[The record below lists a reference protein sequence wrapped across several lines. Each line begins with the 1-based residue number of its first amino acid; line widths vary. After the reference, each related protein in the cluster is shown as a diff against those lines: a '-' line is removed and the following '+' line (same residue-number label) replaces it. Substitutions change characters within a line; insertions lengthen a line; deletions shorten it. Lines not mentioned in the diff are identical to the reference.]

1 MPISYGSHFPL
12 CEFCGKPQIPPGIVL
27 LTYGPVP
34 NESLYCEGHEDRVC
48 CPHCGLMVHIRMHPF
63 RACEYFHR
71 LYDTSGDLRVDK
83 VLQEAE
89 TILREARGDSRWEG
103 AD

>member
-1 MPISYGSHFPL
+1 
-12 CEFCGKPQIPPGIVL
+12 
-27 LTYGPVP
+27 
-34 NESLYCEGHEDRVC
+34 
-48 CPHCGLMVHIRMHPF
+48 MVHIKMHPF

-89 TILREARGDSRWEG
+89 TILREARGDGKWEG
-103 AD
+103 ADG